1 MSARNFS
8 LIDPEDVEVF
18 GRFIINYTR
27 RKTKWDEQ
35 YRLKTPPRIYR
46 EIGDVSIMGAEF
58 MERVK
63 DKFLA
68 KRKEL
73 DALNGA
79 KPPA

>member
-1 MSARNFS
+1 VLERNFS

-18 GRFIINYTR
+18 GRFIINHTR
-27 RKTKWDEQ
+27 RKTEWDEQ

-46 EIGDVSIMGAEF
+46 EIGDVSIVGTEF

-68 KRKEL
+68 KRKER
-73 DALNGA
+73 DALNRA
-79 KPPA
+79 KSPA